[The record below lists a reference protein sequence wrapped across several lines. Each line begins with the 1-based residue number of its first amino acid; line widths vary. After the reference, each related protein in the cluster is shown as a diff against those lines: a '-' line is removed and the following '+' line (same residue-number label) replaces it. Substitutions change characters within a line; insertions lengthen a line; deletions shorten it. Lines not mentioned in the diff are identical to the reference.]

1 MQKLKQWSK
10 WITLVLL
17 LTQLVTWFINV
28 IFVLSGNADV
38 YVLNECTNNMFV
50 SVLPY
55 FALTAIERVTNLE
68 SIKEFVANKI
78 NG

>member
-1 MQKLKQWSK
+1 MQRLKQWSR

-17 LTQLVTWFINV
+17 LTQIITWIINV
-28 IFVLSGNADV
+28 IFVINGNADV
-38 YVLNECTNNMFV
+38 YVLNDCTNNMFI
-50 SVLPY
+50 SVMPY

-68 SIKEFVANKI
+68 SIKEFVASKI